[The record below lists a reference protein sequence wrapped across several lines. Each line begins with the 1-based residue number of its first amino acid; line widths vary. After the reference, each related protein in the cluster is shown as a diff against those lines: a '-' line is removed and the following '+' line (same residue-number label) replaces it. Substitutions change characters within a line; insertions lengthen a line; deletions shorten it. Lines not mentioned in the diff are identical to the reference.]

1 MKKLRPTIFI
11 FFILFTVKFFGQN
24 LHHQMLSSQGT
35 SVQMSSGIYVNQTIG
50 QQSAIGSYNNKKVS
64 ISQGYQQAL
73 WNVLINDLS
82 SSSIIT
88 TTYPNPF
95 FDTVN
100 FRFSVKKFEMIKI
113 EVYDILGRI
122 VHQESKSTNNSV
134 LSIDLPR
141 LSDAEYLVKLQAPNY
156 IHYTK
161 IIKR

>member
-1 MKKLRPTIFI
+1 MKKILPTIFI

-35 SVQMSSGIYVNQTIG
+35 SVKLSSGIYINQTIG
-50 QQSAIGSYNNKKVS
+50 QQSAIGNYNNKKMA
-64 ISQGYQQAL
+64 ISQGYQQAF
-73 WNVLINDLS
+73 WNILINDLS
-82 SSSIIT
+82 SFPITT

-100 FRFSVKKFEMIKI
+100 FRFSVKKLGMIKI
-113 EVYDILGRI
+113 VVYDILGRI
-122 VHQESKSTNNSV
+122 VHQESKNASNSI

-141 LSDAEYLVKLQAPNY
+141 LSDAEYLVKLTTPNY
-156 IHYTK
+156 MHYTK